1 MKYLAWLFRWSLRAA
16 IFFAL
21 LAFALNN
28 QHQVEVHFFLGQ
40 HWSAPLVAVLLGG
53 FALGLVAGVLGMAPH
68 WWRQRR
74 LAKNSGT
81 SGNTADTGLINASAA
96 RPDGH

>member
-74 LAKNSGT
+74 LAKISGA
-81 SGNTADTGLINASAA
+81 SGSTPDAGLTEVGTA

>member
-1 MKYLAWLFRWSLRAA
+1 MKYLAWLFRWSVRIA

-28 QHQVEVHFFLGQ
+28 QHEVEVHFFLGRL
-40 HWSAPLVAVLLGG
+40 WNAPLVAVLLGG
-53 FALGLVAGVLGMAPH
+53 FALGLAVGVLGMAPH

-74 LAKNSGT
+74 LANSQGA
-81 SGNTADTGLINASAA
+81 SGSTQDVGLIKSSAA
-96 RPDGH
+96 APDGH

>member
-1 MKYLAWLFRWSLRAA
+1 MKYLAWLSRWSVRAA
-16 IFFAL
+16 IFFTL

-28 QHQVEVHFFLGQ
+28 QHEVEIHFFLGW

-53 FALGLVAGVLGMAPH
+53 FALGVVAGVLGMAPH

-74 LAKNSGT
+74 LARHAVASGST
-81 SGNTADTGLINASAA
+81 PETGLNDVRAA

>member
-1 MKYLAWLFRWSLRAA
+1 MKYLAWLFRWSVRIA

-28 QHQVEVHFFLGQ
+28 QHEVEVHFFLGRL
-40 HWSAPLVAVLLGG
+40 WSAPLVAVLLGG
-53 FALGLVAGVLGMAPH
+53 FALGLAVGVLGMAPH

-74 LAKNSGT
+74 LANSHLGGT
-81 SGNTADTGLINASAA
+81 QNAGLINSSAA
-96 RPDGH
+96 DPNGP

>member
-16 IFFAL
+16 FFFAL

-28 QHQVEVHFFLGQ
+28 QHEVEVHFFLGR

-53 FALGLVAGVLGMAPH
+53 FALGLVVGVLGMAPH

-74 LAKNSGT
+74 LAKNSGA
-81 SGNTADTGLINASAA
+81 SGSMPEAGLIQDSAA
-96 RPDGH
+96 HPDGH